1 MRSAVSTLSSSGHAD
16 ARTYTVGTV
25 WREIEYV
32 RRRENMALANQAVMM
47 QMVVNTAMG
56 GKESAQE
63 LQNYIKRLT
72 NEQ

>member
-1 MRSAVSTLSSSGHAD
+1 MRNAVSTLSASGHTD
-16 ARTYTVGTV
+16 ARWYTVGTI

-32 RRRENMALANQAVMM
+32 RRRENMALANQALMM
-47 QMVVNTAMG
+47 QMVVNSAMG

-72 NEQ
+72 DE

>member
-1 MRSAVSTLSSSGHAD
+1 M
-16 ARTYTVGTV
+16 GTV

-47 QMVVNTAMG
+47 QLVVNAAMG
-56 GKESAQE
+56 GKESGQE

-72 NEQ
+72 NE

>member
-1 MRSAVSTLSSSGHAD
+1 M
-16 ARTYTVGTV
+16 GTV

-47 QMVVNTAMG
+47 QLVVNTAMG
-56 GKESAQE
+56 GKESGQE

-72 NEQ
+72 NE

>member
-1 MRSAVSTLSSSGHAD
+1 MRSAVSALSASGHPD

-72 NEQ
+72 NE

>member
-1 MRSAVSTLSSSGHAD
+1 M
-16 ARTYTVGTV
+16 GTV